1 MPLAPFLQVSSLV
14 DLHSG
19 GDALPLADDGLFVP
33 DWVLD
38 VQGVQQAQVRG
49 AGQGVQGEG
58 CKGRGEGLRGRGA
71 GDERAVP
78 DWVLDVQ
85 GVQQAQVRG
94 ETGAEGGRQ
103 RGEEGRQ

>member
-1 MPLAPFLQVSSLV
+1 MPAPAPFHPLPLVPMPFAPFLQVSSLV

-49 AGQGVQGEG
+49 AGDG
-58 CKGRGEGLRGRGA
+58 CRRGRG
-71 GDERAVP
+71 P
-78 DWVLDVQ
+78 
-85 GVQQAQVRG
+85 RG
-94 ETGAEGGRQ
+94 RVGR
-103 RGEEGRQ
+103 